1 MALSANL
8 FLRQSQSLVMTP
20 QLMQSIQLLQ
30 MTHLELMQFI
40 AQEVE
45 RNPLLEIA
53 ADDGVLGGDGGDAH
67 HRQPDLAE
75 QPVPRIA
82 LAAQHQIAAQRHRT
96 DLPARIVLVVPA
108 EQLGAETRRIIGN
121 DFVEEILKL
130 ARREHATQ
138 IVIGT
143 GRRSQVPTPA

>member
-45 RNPLLEIA
+45 RNPLLEMA
-53 ADDGVLGGDGGDAH
+53 ADDGDLGGEL
-67 HRQPDLAE
+67 PDNADRHSASAQQDSQTTVDE
-75 QPVPRIA
+75 F
-82 LAAQHQIAAQRHRT
+82 AA
-96 DLPARIVLVVPA
+96 D
-108 EQLGAETRRIIGN
+108 
-121 DFVEEILKL
+121 
-130 ARREHATQ
+130 
-138 IVIGT
+138 
-143 GRRSQVPTPA
+143 TPNYAPQY